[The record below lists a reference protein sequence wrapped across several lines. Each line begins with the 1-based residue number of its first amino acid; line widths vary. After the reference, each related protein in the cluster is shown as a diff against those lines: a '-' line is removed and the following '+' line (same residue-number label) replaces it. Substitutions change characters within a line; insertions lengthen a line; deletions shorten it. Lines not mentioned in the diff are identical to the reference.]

1 MKLNI
6 HIIIGMIVIFALAL
20 IMHFWAGHYYR
31 NNKFK
36 TFLTLVTTITSILFS
51 SAIIIQVFNYNHQR
65 SAEEIEKYSELSK
78 IFLDDT
84 ITLFIENPEM
94 NYYYEDLL
102 GIKMIDQNTKR
113 NIILENQISMLIFS
127 RLAKFAVFIQQ
138 ADDPEITKKIDNWL
152 GHIARTFMKS
162 DTLKNYWIN
171 EYKPKLSG
179 PASRQYMKDNFNL

>member
-1 MKLNI
+1 MKLNNY
-6 HIIIGMIVIFALAL
+6 IIGIPIIFIITLT
-20 IMHFWAGHYYR
+20 IHFWVGHYYK

-51 SAIIIQVFNYNHQR
+51 SAIVIQVFNYNHQR
-65 SAEEIEKYSELSK
+65 SSEEIQKYSDLSK

-84 ITLFIENPEM
+84 INIFIENPEM

-127 RLAKFAVFIQQ
+127 RLAKFAIFIQQ
-138 ADDPEITKKIDNWL
+138 EDDPDITKKIDDWL
-152 GHIARTFMKS
+152 GHIAATFMKS
-162 DTLKNYWIN
+162 DTLKSYWIN

-179 PASRQYMKDNFNL
+179 PASRQYMKKNFNL